1 MQFALGRSRRL
12 AGCVAALVALGTWL
26 PTLEGA
32 EATRIGRRIDN
43 FVLRDF
49 RGKEHSLNELTGQKL
64 LVVVFLGTDCPLVKL
79 YAARL
84 QELAGQYAERGVE
97 FVAINANVQ
106 DSVTKIG
113 AFAER
118 NGIKFP
124 ILKDADSSIADRFG
138 AERTPEVFVLDGE
151 GEVQYCG
158 RIDDQFGVGFQRPQ
172 VGRKDLAVALDELL
186 AGKPVSTPET
196 AAPGCLIGRATKV
209 APTGDITYTKHIAG
223 ILQARCQ
230 ECHRSGEIA
239 PFPLT
244 SYDEVVGWAPMICEV
259 VDEGRMPPWF
269 ANPEYGKFSNDC
281 RLSDEEKQTIH
292 TWVANGCPQG
302 NASDLP
308 PAREFVDGW
317 RIKPD
322 QIVYMSDEPFEV
334 PAEGVVDYQVYSAD
348 LQVTEDKWL
357 QVAEARP
364 DNRSVVHHI
373 VCWISPPGS
382 GDSQISFGTRLVAV
396 YAPGTPPWSFPEG
409 TAIPVPAGSRIS
421 FQMHYT
427 PNGTAAK
434 DRSYI
439 GLVWAD
445 PAKVKRKAQSLMA
458 PQLAINIPPGA
469 DNYEIRSRFKVKHD
483 LLLLNYFPHMHLRGK
498 DFRFEVE
505 YPDGTRE
512 ILLDVPRYDFNW
524 QLRYDLVEP
533 KFLPKGSRIHC
544 VGHFDNSAGNPFNP
558 DPTQTVRF
566 GEQTWEEMLVGFFT
580 ATSPEEDAHKAD
592 EDADAKAAGDGKK
605 TAAKPGERRHHSEKA
620 SGRALLQ
627 ALVPLP

>member
-1 MQFALGRSRRL
+1 MHLASGTFGRLVGGFAGLFVLCTSLPRL
-12 AGCVAALVALGTWL
+12 DA
-26 PTLEGA
+26 A
-32 EATRIGRRIDN
+32 EATRVGRKIDD
-43 FVLRDF
+43 FSLRDF
-49 RGKEHSLNELTGQKL
+49 RGKQHSLGELSDEKL

-79 YAARL
+79 YAPRL
-84 QELAGQYAERGVE
+84 QELATEYAERGVE
-97 FVAINANVQ
+97 FVAINSNLQ
-106 DSVTKIG
+106 DTVTKIG
-113 AFAER
+113 AFAQR
-118 NGIKFP
+118 AGIKFP
-124 ILKDADSSIADRFG
+124 ILKDADSAIADRFG
-138 AERTPEVFVLDGE
+138 AERTPEAFVLDGD
-151 GEVQYCG
+151 GVVQYRG

-172 VGRKDLAVALDELL
+172 VGRKDLAIAIDELL
-186 AGKPVSTPET
+186 AGKPVSMPET
-196 AAPGCLIGRATKV
+196 AAPGCLIGRAAKV
-209 APTGDITYTKHIAG
+209 APTGDVTYTKHIASV
-223 ILQARCQ
+223 LQARCQ

-259 VDEGRMPPWF
+259 VDQGRMPPWF
-269 ANPEYGKFSNDC
+269 ANPEYGKFANDC
-281 RLSDEEKQTIH
+281 RLSDDEKQLIH
-292 TWVANGCPQG
+292 TWVANGCPEG
-302 NASDLP
+302 NRSDLP
-308 PAREFVDGW
+308 APREFVDGW

-322 QIVYMSDEPFEV
+322 QIVYMDEKAFQV
-334 PAEGVVDYQVYSAD
+334 PAEGVVDYQNFSVD

-357 QVAEARP
+357 QAAEARP

-382 GDSQISFGTRLVAV
+382 GSGQISFGNRLVAV

-427 PNGTAAK
+427 PNGTAAE

-445 PAKVKRKAQSLMA
+445 PQTVKRKAQSLMA
-458 PQLAINIPPGA
+458 PQLGINIPPGA
-469 DNYEIRSRFKVKHD
+469 DNHEIRSRFKVKRD
-483 LLLLNYFPHMHLRGK
+483 MLLLNYFPHMHLRGK

-533 KFLPKGSRIHC
+533 KLVPKGSRIHC
-544 VGHFDNSAGNPFNP
+544 VAHFDNSAANPFNP

-566 GEQTWEEMLVGFFT
+566 GEQTWEEMMVGFFT
-580 ATSPEEDAHKAD
+580 AASTEEDAGEAD
-592 EDADAKAAGDGKK
+592 EEAEHGDDGDDGGDDEKPAADGK
-605 TAAKPGERRHHSEKA
+605 PRRRGHSPSK
-620 SGRALLQ
+620 ALLD
-627 ALVPLP
+627 ALLP